1 MTWVASIHGDAD
13 QLGAAA
19 AREAEQRVCD
29 ALQAIADGLADA
41 GHQGIAAEFHG
52 SQLGQLNL
60 LQPGDAGPAGRLVEQ
75 APGTAAEPTGPP
87 AEPPAD
93 GSDQE
98 QVDAPPAA
106 LPEQSADQGTAS

>member
-1 MTWVASIHGDAD
+1 MTWTASLSGDAD
-13 QLGAAA
+13 QLGADG
-19 AREAEQRVCD
+19 ARAAEQRIKD
-29 ALQAIADGLADA
+29 AVQAIADSLADA
-41 GHQGIAAEFHG
+41 GNQGIAASFHG

-60 LQPGDAGPAGRLVEQ
+60 LQPGDPGPAGPVHEQ

-87 AEPPAD
+87 AAPAAA